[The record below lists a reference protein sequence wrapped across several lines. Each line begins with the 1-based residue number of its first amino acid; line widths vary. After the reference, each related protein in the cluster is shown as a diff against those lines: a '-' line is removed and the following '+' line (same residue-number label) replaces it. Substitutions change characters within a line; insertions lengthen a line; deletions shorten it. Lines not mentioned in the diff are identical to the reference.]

1 MTAKEYLS
9 QAYRLDEQINC
20 KIQQL
25 STLNDLA
32 TKATSTLTGMPHN
45 PNKATST
52 LENAITKI
60 IDLQHEINADIDRLV
75 DLKAEITKVISSVED
90 VDQRYILEKRYLC
103 WTPWP
108 EIAVELNISNRWL
121 YRLHD
126 MALENVQKII
136 SPVQ

>member
-20 KIQQL
+20 KIEQL
-25 STLNDLA
+25 STLNDMA

-60 IDLQHEINADIDRLV
+60 VDLQREINDDIDRLV
-75 DLKAEITKVISSVED
+75 DLKAEITKVIKSVDD
-90 VDQRYILEKRYLC
+90 VDQRFILEKRYLC

-126 MALENVQKII
+126 MALEKVQNII
-136 SPVQ
+136 STVQ

>member
-9 QAYRLDEQINC
+9 QAYRMDEQINC
-20 KIQQL
+20 KIEQL

-60 IDLQHEINADIDRLV
+60 VDLQKEINDDIDRLV
-75 DLKAEITKVISSVED
+75 DVKAEITRVIKSVEN
-90 VDQRYILEKRYLC
+90 VDQRFILEKRYLC
-103 WTPWP
+103 WASWP
-108 EIAVELNISNRWL
+108 EIAVELNVSNRRL
-121 YRLHD
+121 YYLHD
-126 MALENVQKII
+126 LALEEVQKKI
-136 SPVQ
+136 

>member
-20 KIQQL
+20 KIEQL
-25 STLNDLA
+25 SALNDLA

-60 IDLQHEINADIDRLV
+60 VDLQR
-75 DLKAEITKVISSVED
+75 
-90 VDQRYILEKRYLC
+90 
-103 WTPWP
+103 
-108 EIAVELNISNRWL
+108 
-121 YRLHD
+121 
-126 MALENVQKII
+126 
-136 SPVQ
+136 

>member
-20 KIQQL
+20 KIEQL

-60 IDLQHEINADIDRLV
+60 VDLQREINADIDKLV
-75 DLKAEITKVISSVED
+75 DLKAEITKVIKSVDD
-90 VDQRYILEKRYLC
+90 VDQRFILEKRYLC

-108 EIAVELNISNRWL
+108 EIAVALNISNRWL

-126 MALENVQKII
+126 MALENVQKKI
-136 SPVQ
+136 STVQ